1 MPVGQVHCANHWDP
15 GDLLDDD
22 ICHSR
27 AYSEKHRAA
36 TQISQRY
43 PVAALEYANI
53 RGDAHVFRREKA
65 TGAFSFSC
73 QSTAQEVWYCKAA
86 TARCVCQSQYAE
98 HCVHFETVSAVC
110 RIAR

>member
-1 MPVGQVHCANHWDP
+1 MPVGQVCCPDHWDP

-22 ICHSR
+22 ICHSV
-27 AYSEKHRAA
+27 AHHEKHPAA

-43 PVAALEYANI
+43 PVAPLEYAYV
-53 RGDAHVFRREKA
+53 RSDSHVFRREKA
-65 TGAFSFSC
+65 TGAFSFSR

-98 HCVHFETVSAVC
+98 HRVHFETVSAVC
-110 RIAR
+110 

>member
-22 ICHSR
+22 VCHSR

-43 PVAALEYANI
+43 PVAALEYAHI
-53 RGDAHVFRREKA
+53 RGDTHVFGGEKA
-65 TGAFSFSC
+65 TGAFSYTRRA
-73 QSTAQEVWYCKAA
+73 TAQEVCFRKA
-86 TARCVCQSQYAE
+86 TTTGCVCQSQYAE
-98 HCVHFETVSAVC
+98 HCVHRETVSAVC